1 MPGLHSVGGGDIFW
15 DQILFHRKSRFRHLN
30 IRKCSVCGIKLEAK
44 VISLHKNE
52 VVKISSFLL
61 IKYAVH
67 NF

>member
-1 MPGLHSVGGGDIFW
+1 MGIFLGPNFIS
-15 DQILFHRKSRFRHLN
+15 QKVKVSSGIHLN

>member
-1 MPGLHSVGGGDIFW
+1 MPGF
-15 DQILFHRKSRFRHLN
+15 HLN
-30 IRKCSVCGIKLEAK
+30 IWKYSVCGIKLEAK

-61 IKYAVH
+61 NKYDVH